1 MVIENGDTLLSPR
14 EYALQSRHYL
24 ENSQSA
30 IELGELE
37 KAGEFLWGSMAL
49 AIKAVAAFKGIELR
63 SHRLLWDYAKE
74 VSRDLREESIFTA
87 FRDANSLHSNF
98 YETGMSLDILLDS
111 EERIRHA
118 VGNLI
123 SKIPPEVLEQ

>member
-1 MVIENGDTLLSPR
+1 M
-14 EYALQSRHYL
+14 

-30 IELGELE
+30 IVLGELE

-63 SHRLLWDYAKE
+63 SHGRLWDYAKE
-74 VSRDLREESIFTA
+74 VSRDLREESIFVA

-98 YETGMSLDILLDS
+98 YETGITLAILLDS
-111 EERIRHA
+111 EERIRRA
-118 VGNLI
+118 VGLLI
-123 SKIPPEVLEQ
+123 SQIPPEVLEQ

>member
-1 MVIENGDTLLSPR
+1 MVIENGDTLLGPGA
-14 EYALQSRHYL
+14 YAPQSRHYL

-30 IELGELE
+30 IDLGELE
-37 KAGEFLWGSMAL
+37 KAVEFLWGSMAL

-63 SHRLLWDYAKE
+63 SHRLLWDYARE
-74 VSRDLREESIFTA
+74 VSRELQEESIFTA

-111 EERIRHA
+111 EDRIRQV
-118 VGNLI
+118 VGRLI
-123 SKIPPEVLEQ
+123 SMIPPEVLEQ